1 MVDPQDQK
9 GLSFNARRI
18 QQRLV
23 ALEHMCLAVADE
35 VSCTDLGQFETD
47 EQRRLRDH
55 CTGVLSSL
63 AAAEKELRKAAGGM
77 ETSA

>member
-23 ALEHMCLAVADE
+23 ALEHMCLAVAGE
-35 VSCTDLGQFETD
+35 LSCTVLGQFETD
-47 EQRRLRDH
+47 EEERLRAH
-55 CTGVLSSL
+55 CIRVVSSL
-63 AAAEKELRKAAGGM
+63 AVAQAELRKAVGGDI
-77 ETSA
+77 E